1 MCRVDGD
8 RPSYLLL
15 LLIKKLQHNFPKM
28 RGGGQRLFGIFPKIH
43 LFWKPDPSLSV
54 SSSAHYSSWPLS
66 TTPVHCKAIQRFIY
80 DSKGLIPSYAP
91 FQIRI
96 CFYSYVVC
104 KYLFKGIFEHQH
116 ALPTL
121 TIPTPPR
128 SPFIRKLFMLSHLM
142 LLRGLQRQKHRVII
156 PHIVSPAFD
165 VLFRTGGRGSTVIYQ
180 RLGTQSVQG
189 RCRLVVVAAKK
200 QGMIY
205 F

>member
-1 MCRVDGD
+1 MFSENEGR
-8 RPSYLLL
+8 
-15 LLIKKLQHNFPKM
+15 
-28 RGGGQRLFGIFPKIH
+28 GQRPFGIFLKIH
-43 LFWKPDPSLSV
+43 LFWKPYPSLSV
-54 SSSAHYSSWPLS
+54 SSSAHYPSWPLA
-66 TTPVHCKAIQRFIY
+66 TTPLVFIAMQ
-80 DSKGLIPSYAP
+80 SRCSFIRQQGFNSQLCPP

-96 CFYSYVVC
+96 SLYSHVVC

-189 RCRLVVVAAKK
+189 SCRLVVVAVKEARNDLFL
-200 QGMIY
+200 IV
-205 F
+205 FDLILSIFDDLV